1 VAVSPPTG
9 SRTRFAALVLASVTL
24 LTVGLRDAP
33 VVRDVREVAAA
44 VVSPVEGAVDTVTSP
59 VRNGWH
65 GITDYDELERE
76 NEQLRAQVEEAEA
89 EGVRASDAEKQ
100 LAELSTSLDLP
111 WAGNVPTVTA
121 RVVSGPRSN
130 FSHAVEIDKGIDD
143 GVSVGMPVVTA
154 AGLVG
159 LVSQSSGGRA
169 TVELLTDPDF
179 RVGVRLATTGDLGTA
194 SGRGRDDPLSVDS
207 AINPRTEVAE
217 GTGVVTSGVDRSAY
231 PPGIPVGTVSA
242 AREGSGG
249 LALDLDVDPLVD
261 VDRLSYL
268 TVMLWAEP
276 GS

>member
-1 VAVSPPTG
+1 
-9 SRTRFAALVLASVTL
+9 
-24 LTVGLRDAP
+24 
-33 VVRDVREVAAA
+33 
-44 VVSPVEGAVDTVTSP
+44 
-59 VRNGWH
+59 
-65 GITDYDELERE
+65 
-76 NEQLRAQVEEAEA
+76 
-89 EGVRASDAEKQ
+89 
-100 LAELSTSLDLP
+100 
-111 WAGNVPTVTA
+111 
-121 RVVSGPRSN
+121 
-130 FSHAVEIDKGIDD
+130 
-143 GVSVGMPVVTA
+143 
-154 AGLVG
+154 
-159 LVSQSSGGRA
+159 
-169 TVELLTDPDF
+169 
-179 RVGVRLATTGDLGTA
+179 VRLATTGDLGTA

>member
-1 VAVSPPTG
+1 MAVSPPTG

-76 NEQLRAQVEEAEA
+76 NERLRAQVEEAEA